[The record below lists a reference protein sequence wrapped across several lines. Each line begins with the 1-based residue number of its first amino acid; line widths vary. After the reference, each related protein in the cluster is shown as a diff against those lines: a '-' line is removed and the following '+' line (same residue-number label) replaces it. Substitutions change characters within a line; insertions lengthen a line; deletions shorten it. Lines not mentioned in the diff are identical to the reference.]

1 MTAPAISACASL
13 LVAALRLST
22 SSSGTPITNP
32 LLENPTSVDFLGAK
46 KKVQRKLSNRGR
58 GDENE
63 EEEEE
68 EDLDETLPPKE
79 IAEEWVG
86 VGLRVILEEGRNGD
100 VLLVETAAWA
110 TLRVLQTVAMR
121 PLRTP
126 TAPRVAE
133 AFLRVLLTGQVWFVF
148 VIGVV
153 EASYEGREGV
163 FT

>member
-1 MTAPAISACASL
+1 M
-13 LVAALRLST
+13 
-22 SSSGTPITNP
+22 PITNP

-46 KKVQRKLSNRGR
+46 KKFRRNRSNAGS
-58 GDENE
+58 GDEK
-63 EEEEE
+63 EEE

-79 IAEEWVG
+79 IAEEWIG
-86 VGLRVILEEGRNGD
+86 VRLRIMLEEGRNGD

-121 PLRTP
+121 PLRTC

-133 AFLRVLLTGQVWFVF
+133 AFLRVLLTGQVCFVF

-153 EASYEGREGV
+153 GTSYESR
-163 FT
+163 